1 MVRRVIVLLGA
12 LFFMAGLTWA
22 LPLHAAFSPDDGT
35 AAGIKL
41 KELADTDL
49 GGIHTSA
56 IPAASAGKLGSKSAS
71 EMDEKVL
78 LNSSHNRLFSIT
90 DATYSNSATAA
101 TYDNTTPDGAIYIAP
116 GTQTSGYITAEGESR
131 WFLTNVDSPLKLTAL
146 MNPGAAVDYDLT
158 LYKLDEATGI
168 LTRVSYSQKGNGQ
181 YEQLSHVADPGYY
194 FVLVQSY
201 VGSDTVNPFTL
212 YVGLSDSYDANE
224 PDDNPWFAKNQ
235 GSKTFSSS
243 QNIDNFLDEDWTKIS
258 LPRNAP
264 VRLLL
269 NNPSAYGE
277 YRLDLYDANLNS
289 LGYLGQNSQGQVQ
302 LPAGDYYIRVWAP
315 SSFDL
320 TTPYTLS
327 VSYQTA
333 DVTRVSISNIASDG
347 GVQGFINYGYGD
359 KWRIKNNITISGRAF
374 DASGN
379 PVANAPV
386 TAALRVT
393 INQQIF
399 QASTTTDSL
408 GYFSVS
414 LNNLTSAAGNYSYYN
429 NGLSIHYYDIIPIVF
444 FSGDKQ
450 VSANI
455 DSLYHFAYQ
464 IRA

>member
-1 MVRRVIVLLGA
+1 MVRRIIVLLGT
-12 LFFMAGLTWA
+12 LFFLAGLTWA
-22 LPLHAAFSPDDGT
+22 LPLHAAFSSDDGT
-35 AAGIKL
+35 ADGIKL

-49 GGIHTSA
+49 GGIHTST
-56 IPAASAGKLGSKSAS
+56 IPEASASKQNSKSTS
-71 EMDEKVL
+71 EMEEKVVL
-78 LNSSHNRLFSIT
+78 HSSYNRMLST
-90 DATYSNSATAA
+90 TNATYNNSVTAA
-101 TYDNTTPDGAIYIAP
+101 TYDNTSPDGAIYIEP

-131 WFLTNVDSPLKLTAL
+131 WFLTYVDSPLKLTAL
-146 MNPGAAVDYDLT
+146 MNPGAAVDYDLS
-158 LYKLDEATGI
+158 LYKLDEATGT
-168 LTRVSYSQKGNGQ
+168 LNRVSYSQRGSGQ
-181 YEQLSHVADPGYY
+181 YEQLSHVAGPGYY

-212 YVGLSDSYDANE
+212 YLGVSDTYDANE

-235 GSKTFSSS
+235 GSTTFSSR

-258 LPRNAP
+258 LPRSAP

-269 NNPSAYGE
+269 NNTSAYGV
-277 YRLDLYDANLNS
+277 YRLDLYDGNLGS
-289 LGYLGQNSQGQVQ
+289 LGYLDQNTQGQVQ

-327 VSYQTA
+327 VSYQAA
-333 DVTRVSISNIASDG
+333 DVARVSINNITTDG
-347 GVQGFINYGYGD
+347 GVQGFIDYGYGD

-408 GYFSVS
+408 GYFSIS
-414 LNNLTSAAGNYSYYN
+414 LNNLTPAAGNYSYYN
-429 NGLSIHYYDIIPIVF
+429 NGLSIHYFDIIPIVF

-450 VSANI
+450 VTANI
-455 DSLYHFAYQ
+455 NSLYHFAYQ